1 MNTEALKD
9 RELSD
14 AELEAVTGGEDKP
27 LAPVIKAAVMKAI
40 DLDCYLNNPRIC
52 PIPIQL

>member
-14 AELEAVTGGEDKP
+14 AELEAVTGGEDKL